1 MSSNDSIKIDS
12 YAMYKVEDGYRNI
25 TMADDDPGWHA
36 IVHQAM
42 ENAGYTSYGMNRTG
56 DEGKITFTFVTH
68 AMAAVLKER
77 HMHSCRNSLG
87 GIFPNTL
94 AEILP
99 GKLGTTQDDMDRR
112 VQLSCIPE
120 ARRDYLLQ
128 GLDEVMTSN
137 CDRIITLYSLDS
149 GPAVLRGNSFDGSV
163 EFQWIDDAAKTNH
176 VLIVHRE
183 HYAYSKYDRNTGT
196 ASFTESIQF
205 GPA

>member
-1 MSSNDSIKIDS
+1 MNQTFEIDS
-12 YAMYKVEDGYRNI
+12 YSIWKPEDGYRNI
-25 TMADDDPGWHA
+25 TMADDDPSWHA

-56 DEGKITFTFVTH
+56 SEGKITFTFVTH
-68 AMAAVLKER
+68 ARAAELKEQ

-87 GIFPNTL
+87 GV
-94 AEILP
+94 
-99 GKLGTTQDDMDRR
+99 LGTTITDPDRR
-112 VQLSCIPE
+112 IQLACIPE

-137 CDRIITLYSLDS
+137 CDRIITLYNLDS
-149 GPAVLRGNSFDGSV
+149 GPAVLRGVSFDGAV
-163 EFQWIDDAAKTNH
+163 EFQWIDDGAKTNH

-196 ASFTESIQF
+196 ATFTESIQF